1 MKNYRVVITGVGI
14 IAPNG
19 IGKEN
24 FWYSLKTGRC
34 GIKRI
39 SFFDASEFPV
49 RIAGEVRGFNPEEF
63 IERKKAKKMARF
75 SQFAVASTKM
85 ALEDAGLNPENIKKE
100 YPGIVMGISST
111 DFKTMEEQCKILYS
125 KGLGKINPFSSFISV
140 PNAPSGEIASALE
153 IPGFNLTVSTGCAS
167 GLDAVGNGYRLIK
180 NGEAKCVIAGGSD
193 CPLTPLMLATLCAA
207 DIMSK
212 IEQPEKA
219 SRPFDRY
226 RDGGV
231 LSEGAAVVILEELES
246 ALARNANI
254 YGEIIG
260 YGQSIESKEE
270 VMGSGLKRAIE
281 RCFGDAD
288 ISPDNVSYVSAHAPS
303 DKLLDLCETNVLKEV
318 FSSSIYRKPVSSIK
332 GHIGN
337 PYSAAGVMQLISVVL
352 GMQESVV
359 VPTLNYEFPDPE
371 CDLDYVP
378 NYPRKNE
385 INIAL
390 VNSHGFGG
398 ANSSVLV
405 RRVTR

>member
-1 MKNYRVVITGVGI
+1 
-14 IAPNG
+14 
-19 IGKEN
+19 
-24 FWYSLKTGRC
+24 TGRS

-49 RIAGEVRGFNPEEF
+49 RIAGEVRDFNPEEF
-63 IERKKAKKMARF
+63 IDKKKARKMARF
-75 SQFAVASTKM
+75 SQFAVACSRM
-85 ALEDAGLNPENIKKE
+85 ALEDAGLNLETIKKE

-125 KGLGKINPFSSFISV
+125 KGLEKINPFSSFVSV
-140 PNAPSGEIASALE
+140 PNAPSGEIASVLG

-167 GLDAVGNGYRLIK
+167 GLDAVGSGYRLIRE
-180 NGEAKCVIAGGSD
+180 GETKYVIAGGSD
-193 CPLTPLMLATLCAA
+193 CPVTPLMLATLCAA

-231 LSEGAAVVILEELES
+231 LSEGAGVVILEELEN
-246 ALARNANI
+246 ALARGANI

-260 YGQSIESKEE
+260 YGQSIESRDEI
-270 VMGSGLKRAIE
+270 MGTGLKRAIE
-281 RCFGDAD
+281 KCFADAD
-288 ISPDNVSYVSAHAPS
+288 ASPDNISYVSAHAPS
-303 DKLLDLCETNVLKEV
+303 DKLLDLYETKVLKDV
-318 FSSSIYRKPVSSIK
+318 FGSYIYRIPVSSIK
-332 GHIGN
+332 GHTGN
-337 PYSAAGVMQLISVVL
+337 PYSAAGVMQVISVVM
-352 GMQESVV
+352 GMKEDVV
-359 VPTLNYEFPDPE
+359 VPTINYEFPDPE

-378 NYPRKNE
+378 NYPRNNE

-398 ANSSVLV
+398 ANSSVLL
-405 RRVTR
+405 RRFE